1 MYLKKIPGR
10 EADAEATLAKYYGY
24 DVESNVEQTKVEH
37 KSVEQQ
43 KVTTPLRQTE
53 PDKTG
58 YKSDGFT
65 TDDEPNELSRL
76 YERKSRKKPKKK
88 LTPVE
93 GKLFLFLLINSVINQ
108 VVIRRLRHQHR
119 LRMRSLQTKWPWVSS
134 NHSKFVI
141 LLLVFLN

>member
-24 DVESNVEQTKVEH
+24 SIELKIEDSKVEH
-37 KSVEQQ
+37 QI
-43 KVTTPLRQTE
+43 VTTPLRQIE
-53 PDKTG
+53 ADQTG

-88 LTPVE
+88 LTPVK
-93 GKLFLFLLINSVINQ
+93 GYFF
-108 VVIRRLRHQHR
+108 
-119 LRMRSLQTKWPWVSS
+119 
-134 NHSKFVI
+134 
-141 LLLVFLN
+141 

>member
-24 DVESNVEQTKVEH
+24 SVELKIEHSKVEH
-37 KSVEQQ
+37 QI
-43 KVTTPLRQTE
+43 VTTPLRQIE
-53 PDKTG
+53 ADQTG

-88 LTPVE
+88 LTPVK
-93 GKLFLFLLINSVINQ
+93 GYFFYFFLIY
-108 VVIRRLRHQHR
+108 
-119 LRMRSLQTKWPWVSS
+119 
-134 NHSKFVI
+134 
-141 LLLVFLN
+141 